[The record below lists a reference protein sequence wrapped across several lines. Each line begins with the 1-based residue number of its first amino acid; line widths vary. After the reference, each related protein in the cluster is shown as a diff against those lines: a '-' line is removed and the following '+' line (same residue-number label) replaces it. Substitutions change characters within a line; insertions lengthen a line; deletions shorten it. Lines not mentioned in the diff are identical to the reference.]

1 MGVVGTP
8 PRPARRQR
16 LWSLCRAAAWALSLL
31 ALAAHG
37 AVVAPANT
45 SAALKE
51 EMQVDDATLLIGF
64 AGPLSGP
71 NMGVGRSMRNGAQLA
86 IDEANRRGLRIAG
99 KVYRLKLLSQ
109 DDRAD
114 PVTAEYVA
122 RYLASQHVLAVVG
135 HWTSGTSL
143 VAAPVYHAAG
153 VIQVTP
159 SAMSRKLT
167 ALSYPR
173 IFRTIPNNESMGRWS
188 AQYAVGKLGVRTV
201 VTIDDRTPFGQGLAE
216 QFAQEVQA
224 QGAQVVG
231 RYSVSDKTSD
241 FNAPLLQA
249 RKQAPDL
256 IFFGGLDWQAAVLV
270 KSIRRLKLEA
280 RFMAAAGTVGLP
292 FLMGAGADANGAL
305 VLEPGPP
312 EDKMPGWKSFRQRYS
327 ESFDSSID
335 LYSVFSYEAAQA
347 IIEGLRRAGST
358 DSDAVARAMH
368 RLRFE
373 GVSGPVAFNEE
384 GDLLNPGFTMYEVKD
399 QRWVAVTRLHGLP
412 R

>member
-1 MGVVGTP
+1 GHTP
-8 PRPARRQR
+8 
-16 LWSLCRAAAWALSLL
+16 
-31 ALAAHG
+31 
-37 AVVAPANT
+37 
-45 SAALKE
+45 SAANE
-51 EMQVDDATLLIGF
+51 DVQVDDATLLIGF

-86 IDEANRRGLRIAG
+86 IDEVNRRGLRIAG

-216 QFAQEVQA
+216 QFAQEIQA
-224 QGAQVVG
+224 QGAQVV
-231 RYSVSDKTSD
+231 DP
-241 FNAPLLQA
+241 PL
-249 RKQAPDL
+249 R
-256 IFFGGLDWQAAVLV
+256 
-270 KSIRRLKLEA
+270 
-280 RFMAAAGTVGLP
+280 
-292 FLMGAGADANGAL
+292 
-305 VLEPGPP
+305 
-312 EDKMPGWKSFRQRYS
+312 
-327 ESFDSSID
+327 
-335 LYSVFSYEAAQA
+335 
-347 IIEGLRRAGST
+347 
-358 DSDAVARAMH
+358 
-368 RLRFE
+368 
-373 GVSGPVAFNEE
+373 
-384 GDLLNPGFTMYEVKD
+384 
-399 QRWVAVTRLHGLP
+399 
-412 R
+412 